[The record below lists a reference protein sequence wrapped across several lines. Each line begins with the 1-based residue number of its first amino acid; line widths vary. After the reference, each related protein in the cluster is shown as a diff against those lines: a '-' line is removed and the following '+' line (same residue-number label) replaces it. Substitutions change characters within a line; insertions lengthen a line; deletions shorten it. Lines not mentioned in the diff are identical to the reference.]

1 MSGRTE
7 FRGQVA
13 EAREAL
19 HSLFGTGP
27 AAAGIAVLPE
37 LQPLPVTAPGFYDMT
52 AAEYHADPCPEP
64 SLSASLAAT
73 LISSTPAHARLKH
86 PRLNPQMVEETAEH
100 FDIGQSAH
108 AAFLEG
114 VDVVEILEYP
124 DWKTKAAR
132 EAGAAARFNGKVPL
146 LRKVWTDV
154 ERMLAALRPQLE
166 AHEDGV
172 AMFTNGYAEPVLVWR
187 EGPLWFRSRLDWL
200 RVSPTSRRRFA
211 IDDYKTTSTVGG
223 ANPEQLS
230 ERTVWSN
237 GWDVKASFYRRG
249 LHVLTGLP
257 AEFRFAVQETYAPHA
272 LSVVAPTPGAEML
285 GDMKVHLAIERW
297 HRGLIDGEWEAYPR
311 RTAYFEVPGWMEKK
325 WADREV
331 RDGL

>member
-1 MSGRTE
+1 MTGRTE

-13 EAREAL
+13 ESREAL
-19 HSLFGTGP
+19 HSLFGTGQ
-27 AAAGIAVLPE
+27 AAAGAAALPE
-37 LQPLPVTAPGFYDMT
+37 LQPLPVTGPGFYDMT

-64 SLSASLAAT
+64 SLSASLAAA
-73 LISSTPAHARLKH
+73 LVSSTPAHARLKH
-86 PRLNPQMVEETAEH
+86 PRLNPQMVDETAEH
-100 FDIGQSAH
+100 FDIGQVVH

-114 VDVVEILEYP
+114 RDVVEVLDHP

-132 EAGAAARFNGKVPL
+132 EARDAARAAGKVPL

-166 AHEDGV
+166 AHEDGA
-172 AMFTNGYAEPVLVWR
+172 AMFTAGYAEPVLVWR
-187 EGPLWFRSRLDWL
+187 EGPLWFRARLDWL

-211 IDDYKTTSTVGG
+211 IDDFKTTSTS

-230 ERTVWSN
+230 ERTVWAN

-257 AEFRFAVQETYAPHA
+257 AEFRFAVQECYEPFA

-297 HRGLIDGEWEAYPR
+297 HRGLIDGRWDAYPK
-311 RTAYFEVPGWMEKK
+311 RTAYFEVPAWMEKR

-331 RDGL
+331 RDGF